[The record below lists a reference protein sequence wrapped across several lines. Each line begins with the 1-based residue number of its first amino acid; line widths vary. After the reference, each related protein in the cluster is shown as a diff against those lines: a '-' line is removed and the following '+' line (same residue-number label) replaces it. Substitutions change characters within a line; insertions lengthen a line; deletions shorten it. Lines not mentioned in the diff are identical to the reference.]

1 MAKSRTSERTKK
13 ANKAEK
19 TKAKTDKP
27 VASGKAKAASADD
40 AKEDSN
46 IVVGSSS
53 SNDKTGIVTIEHCKS
68 WGAFRTRAAKIQAG
82 VGKAA
87 KVVVNE
93 DKPRK
98 GAFVV
103 TVSGVKEPIV
113 ELLDLKRPFG
123 PLKALDMEEVVQNVL
138 KHL

>member
-1 MAKSRTSERTKK
+1 
-13 ANKAEK
+13 
-19 TKAKTDKP
+19 
-27 VASGKAKAASADD
+27 
-40 AKEDSN
+40 
-46 IVVGSSS
+46 
-53 SNDKTGIVTIEHCKS
+53 
-68 WGAFRTRAAKIQAG
+68 

-87 KVVVNE
+87 NVVINE

-138 KHL
+138 QNL

>member
-1 MAKSRTSERTKK
+1 M
-13 ANKAEK
+13 
-19 TKAKTDKP
+19 
-27 VASGKAKAASADD
+27 
-40 AKEDSN
+40 
-46 IVVGSSS
+46 
-53 SNDKTGIVTIEHCKS
+53 
-68 WGAFRTRAAKIQAG
+68 
-82 VGKAA
+82 GKAA